1 MVRLKHLN
9 KLMLFIIL
17 LLIKVVLYIHLD
29 HYGGNI
35 GLTITQT
42 IRLTGIIQWGVR
54 QLSVLENQMTS
65 VERILEYTNLP
76 QEADFQTLFG
86 TYYNNK
92 FIK

>member
-1 MVRLKHLN
+1 MS
-9 KLMLFIIL
+9 FIIL
-17 LLIKVVLYIHLD
+17 LFINVVLYIHLD

-42 IRLTGIIQWGVR
+42 IRLTGMIQWGVR

-76 QEADFQTLFG
+76 QEADFQTPSG
-86 TYYNNK
+86 TYNNK